1 MTGDSDRFRG
11 SNRFRDSGRIKMIM
25 VWGLRIQLRNDTSH
39 GHHLPKDSIYYVWV
53 NVDWVVSGMLKFTYL
68 CRYR

>member
-39 GHHLPKDSIYYVWV
+39 GHHLPNILCVGKCRLGSVWDV
-53 NVDWVVSGMLKFTYL
+53 EVHIFM
-68 CRYR
+68 